1 MFSRRHLF
9 AFFTKAVHESK
20 RKTTLKKTN
29 QTPLSVHNQCTPIL
43 LHLVL
48 SLPNVTS
55 TDEIKIYMSKNN
67 FPSQKGKIRQ
77 KHGQAFHQMFH
88 SRSHWR
94 QSSTWPEG
102 SHCPTPNP
110 TSYPPF
116 TPIPLP
122 LNPTHP
128 SPVPFSMPQCR
139 ARLCSCV
146 MGAGSQ

>member
-1 MFSRRHLF
+1 MFSRRHLL

-20 RKTTLKKTN
+20 RKTTLKKTK
-29 QTPLSVHNQCTPIL
+29 QTPLSVHNQCTAIL

-48 SLPNVTS
+48 SFPNVTP

-67 FPSQKGKIRQ
+67 FPTRKGKIRQ
-77 KHGQAFHQMFH
+77 KHGQAFRQMFH

-110 TSYPPF
+110 ASYPQFPF
-116 TPIPLP
+116 PSTQ
-122 LNPTHP
+122 PTP